1 MPPLTHIEI
10 LWQRHSSITSFELVI
25 CCSGINANRS
35 GSRRGAK
42 RPFLRHKQLV
52 HVGVNFNMLDEKPD
66 LVR

>member
-1 MPPLTHIEI
+1 MAHIEI
-10 LWQRHSSITSFELVI
+10 LWQRHSSITNFELAM

-52 HVGVNFNMLDEKPD
+52 HLGVNFIVLHEKPD

>member
-1 MPPLTHIEI
+1 MTHIEI
-10 LWQRHSSITSFELVI
+10 LWQRHSSTTNFELVI
-25 CCSGINANRS
+25 CRSGINANRS

-52 HVGVNFNMLDEKPD
+52 HLGVNFNMLDGTPD